1 MVFGNY
7 FMNKNNYQSVAGSFM
22 PFSER
27 DQDGIVKDF
36 LEKIEDNSVPGN
48 IKAIIVPHAG
58 YIYSGIVA
66 AYGYKLLMDKNFE
79 NVILVGPS
87 HREYIEGIVE
97 EIADHSV
104 EVQLPFIRNVLPK
117 AKIYP
122 MVYGEINYQELAEEI
137 KKKIKDHSV
146 IVISSDLSHFYPYD
160 LAKTIDEI
168 ANQAIPLIDAETV
181 KTKVEACGITGI
193 LALLTVA
200 QEFKWKGKLLKYL
213 NSGDT
218 GTDKSSVVGYGSYLF
233 YEKK

>member
-1 MVFGNY
+1 MRVFGNY

-22 PFSER
+22 PFSEK

-36 LEKIEDNSVPGN
+36 LERIGDNSVPGK

-66 AYGYKLLMDKNFE
+66 AYGYKLLMNKNFE

-87 HREYIEGIVE
+87 HREYIEGVVE

-104 EVQLPFIRNVLPK
+104 EVQLPFIRYVLPK

-122 MVYGEINYQELAEEI
+122 MVYGEINYQGLAKEI
-137 KKKIKDHSV
+137 KKKMKEQSV
-146 IVISSDLSHFYPYD
+146 IVISSDLSHFYPYN
-160 LAKTIDEI
+160 LAKTIDRI
-168 ANQAIPLIDAETV
+168 ANQAIPQVDLEMV

-193 LALLTVA
+193 LALLFIA
-200 QEFKWKGKLLKYL
+200 KELNWKGKLIKYL

-218 GTDKSSVVGYGSYLF
+218 GGDKSSVVGYGSYLF
-233 YEKK
+233 YE